1 MPLSMTSRRTFGEVL
16 VPGRDRARRD
26 GVSPLMRG
34 GAMIM
39 YSGGTMVTKGS
50 YWDPTD
56 GRRVDIGK
64 EGMLPG
70 DERRSYLRVS
80 PVGLLVIA
88 PLFGV
93 MFVLFLPF
101 FGLGVLL
108 ILCVVATLS
117 GLATVNS
124 TAVQVCCGVTDRR
137 KRVRAKSSRGFVIAE
152 PGKPLQFVYT
162 QSERQA
168 LYAYLS

>member
-1 MPLSMTSRRTFGEVL
+1 
-16 VPGRDRARRD
+16 
-26 GVSPLMRG
+26 
-34 GAMIM
+34 MIM
-39 YSGGTMVTKGS
+39 YSGGATVAKGS

-64 EGMLPG
+64 EGILPG
-70 DERRSYLRVS
+70 DERRSYLKVS
-80 PVGLLVIA
+80 PVGLLVVA
-88 PLFGV
+88 PVFGV

-108 ILCVVATLS
+108 ILCGVAVVS
-117 GLATVNS
+117 GLATINS

-137 KRVRAKSSRGFVIAE
+137 RGTRARKSPGFVIAE
-152 PGKPLQFVYT
+152 PGKELQFVYT
-162 QSERQA
+162 RSERQA